1 MTIYKMA
8 LRFEIKFWN
17 AIIPVMTDEGF
28 LMKIIRATK
37 QGVQRKAINTAVLIL
52 IWAAI
57 GFVSGMLIGRIIL
70 ILQLL

>member
-8 LRFEIKFWN
+8 QNLEIQFWN
-17 AIIPVMTDEGF
+17 AIILVMTNEGL
-28 LMKIIRATK
+28 LMKTIRATK
-37 QGVQRKAINTAVLIL
+37 RGVHRKAINTAVLIL